1 MKVVT
6 TDDLIN
12 IDKKTIEKIPSILLM
27 EHVASEIFYLLLRRH
42 RKLLYNKTVYIFSSV
57 GGNGG
62 DGLAIARYLI
72 KNGYDVNIY
81 ITGNLDRVN
90 KDTYANFN
98 ILKSMNA
105 DITYLNSEETVRES
119 VESIEKKS
127 IVLDSLFG
135 TGGNRPL
142 EGIQK
147 LLIDK
152 LNDLDVIRIAIDM
165 PSGLASKIN
174 DNENIYSCF
183 KAHETYTVC
192 FAKDIFFLYRTR
204 EYIGKLFII
213 KSVFPDHILD
223 SWEYKAKLID
233 YNEKININRNAF
245 FSKREQGM
253 LAIIAG
259 SGNYIGAAILSAH
272 AAYRLGVGYIRLY
285 VPNGIVKNI
294 RDAVMSTMPEI
305 VIIGVGQENQ
315 MYFTENDVDIVNDIN
330 KNDACIIG
338 SGIGRE
344 MPTEVFVNTVIKQI
358 NIPTVIDAD
367 ALYLMFESTLHE
379 LNHNFI
385 LTPHIY
391 EFEKLTR
398 INHIEALE
406 NPYDALLKYRQKTNA
421 ALILKDAVS
430 FLMHYD
436 DIYINYNP
444 NVSMGKAGM
453 GDVLAGFIGALLAR
467 RLNELDASK
476 LALIIQAKSFRIL
489 SKKLG
494 NDYIQP
500 SDLADISYRILK
512 RI

>member
-1 MKVVT
+1 M
-6 TDDLIN
+6 
-12 IDKKTIEKIPSILLM
+12 
-27 EHVASEIFYLLLRRH
+27 
-42 RKLLYNKTVYIFSSV
+42 
-57 GGNGG
+57 
-62 DGLAIARYLI
+62 
-72 KNGYDVNIY
+72 
-81 ITGNLDRVN
+81 
-90 KDTYANFN
+90 
-98 ILKSMNA
+98 
-105 DITYLNSEETVRES
+105 
-119 VESIEKKS
+119 
-127 IVLDSLFG
+127 
-135 TGGNRPL
+135 
-142 EGIQK
+142 
-147 LLIDK
+147 
-152 LNDLDVIRIAIDM
+152 
-165 PSGLASKIN
+165 
-174 DNENIYSCF
+174 
-183 KAHETYTVC
+183 
-192 FAKDIFFLYRTR
+192 
-204 EYIGKLFII
+204 
-213 KSVFPDHILD
+213 D

-344 MPTEVFVNTVIKQI
+344 MPTEVFVNTIIKQI

>member
-27 EHVASEIFYLLLRRH
+27 EHVASEIFYLLLKRH
-42 RKLLYNKTVYIFSSV
+42 RRLLYYKTVYIFSSV

-72 KNGYDVNIY
+72 KNGYNVSIY

-90 KDTYANFN
+90 KDTYANYN

-105 DITYLNSEETVRES
+105 DITYLDSEETVLDTVSNIES
-119 VESIEKKS
+119 KS

-152 LNDLDVIRIAIDM
+152 LNEIDVIRIAIDM
-165 PSGLASKIN
+165 PSGLSSKIN
-174 DNENIYSCF
+174 DSENIYSCF

-204 EYIGKLFII
+204 EYIGELFII
-213 KSVFPDHILD
+213 KSVFPNDILD
-223 SWEYKAKLID
+223 NWGYKAKLID
-233 YNEKININRNAF
+233 YNEKLNINRNAF

-253 LAIIAG
+253 LAIVAG
-259 SGNYIGAAILSAH
+259 SNSYIGAAILSAH

-294 RDAVMSTMPEI
+294 RNALMSKMPEI
-305 VIIGVGQENQ
+305 LIIGVGSENQ
-315 MYFTENDVDIVNDIN
+315 MYFTENDVNIINDIN
-330 KNDACIIG
+330 KSDACIIG

-344 MPTEVFVNTVIKQI
+344 MPTEVFINSIIKQI

-367 ALYLMFESTLHE
+367 ALYLMFESTLSE
-379 LNHNFI
+379 LNENFI

-391 EFEKLTR
+391 EFQKLTQ

-406 NPYDALLKYRQKTNA
+406 NPYEALLKYRQKTNA
-421 ALILKDAVS
+421 AIILKDAVS
-430 FLMHYD
+430 FLMHYNE
-436 DIYINYNP
+436 IYINYNP
-444 NVSMGKAGM
+444 NYSMGKAGM

-467 RLNELDASK
+467 KLNILDASK
-476 LALIIQAKSFRIL
+476 LALTIQAKSFKIL
-489 SKKLG
+489 AKNFG

-500 SDLADISYRILK
+500 SDLADISYKILK